1 MLGPVLEGKLVTL
14 APLDRANLENYCRW
28 SNDRQCIR
36 YLLIQH
42 PLTIEQEQTWF
53 ERIAGAPDEIVWE
66 IRREGRHIGSIGLH
80 RIDWRNQ
87 RATGGI
93 WIGESSAHGKGFGSE
108 AMALRTRYA
117 FHDLGLHKVMTS
129 SLVANVASRRAA
141 LSAGYREC
149 GCLRRHLYRDG
160 QWHDEWLGEVL
171 RDEWE
176 TTWLPAHS

>member
-42 PLTIEQEQTWF
+42 PLTLEQE
-53 ERIAGAPDEIVWE
+53 
-66 IRREGRHIGSIGLH
+66 
-80 RIDWRNQ
+80 
-87 RATGGI
+87 
-93 WIGESSAHGKGFGSE
+93 
-108 AMALRTRYA
+108 YA